1 VPINA
6 QSLQLGPWRTV
17 RYDIP
22 SEECGPDELSDMQ
35 NTRIGTAGQVE
46 SRPGTLS
53 YKSEAALSGTPA
65 LTLAAQFNSNATTSH
80 VVIVAGTAIYHY
92 SSGDWAAITGSTTI
106 TSGNDNTWEWVNAD
120 GTFVMTNGVDT
131 DAIKWTGSGNASA
144 LDDDARFTK
153 GRHIAWFD
161 NRLWIGNVNG
171 ATGQLWHS
179 DIADIETWG
188 ATSFIN
194 FGGTIR
200 GLMPTQNA
208 LTVHTTDGIYTVIP
222 TGNAVNPFSTNQR
235 TGSNLSAPL
244 AAEDGRSI
252 VALPNDFQVM
262 VLRDGIYEWTG
273 GAEINKISF
282 ELDGGYWPSI
292 NKSRLFQ
299 SFAGHFPQENEVWF
313 ALPYGTSQVNMNH
326 IMVWNRKT
334 RGWHGPYEG
343 WERNCFALVDDVPH
357 LGDFGGILWDHD
369 TENTD
374 NVTTAIDAWFTT
386 GAPPPVGPDVR
397 VRWLHARHY
406 YDGRGNFN
414 VTASQY
420 GVELVGVSESVSMD
434 GTGFTLAADTLGVG
448 VLGPV
453 TQLSQDV
460 PLTGYGPTS
469 RLKISQNAID
479 QSFLYRKIVA
489 RFKALGRFGKP
500 KPVDT

>member
-1 VPINA
+1 MPINA
-6 QSLQLGPWRTV
+6 QPLQLGPWRTV

-22 SEECGPDELSDMQ
+22 SEECAPDELTDMQ

-53 YKSEAALSGTPA
+53 YKGKSALGSSPT

-80 VVIVAGTAIYHY
+80 VVIVADAAIYKY
-92 SSGDWAAITGSTTI
+92 DSGWSAITGGTTI
-106 TSGNDNTWEWVNAD
+106 TAGDDNTWEWVNAD

-131 DAIKWTGSGNASA
+131 DAIKWTGSGNATA
-144 LDDDARFTK
+144 LDDDGRFSK

-171 ATGQLWHS
+171 ATGQLWYS
-179 DIADIETWG
+179 DIAAIETWG

-194 FGGTIR
+194 FGGIIR
-200 GLMPTQNA
+200 GLVPTQNA

-222 TGNAVNPFSTNQR
+222 TGNSVNPFSINQR

-282 ELDGGYWPSI
+282 ELDDGYWDTI
-292 NKSRLFQ
+292 NADRLFQ
-299 SFAGHFPQENEVWF
+299 SFACFFPRENEVWF
-313 ALPYGTSQVNMNH
+313 ALPYGTSQTNMNH
-326 IMVWNRKT
+326 IMAWNRKT

-343 WERNCFALVDDVPH
+343 WERNCCALIDDKLH
-357 LGDFGGILWDHD
+357 LGDFAGILWDHD
-369 TENTD
+369 TGDED
-374 NVTTAIDAWFTT
+374 NATTAIDAWFET
-386 GAPPPVGPDVR
+386 GAPPPMGADIK
-397 VRWLHARHY
+397 VRWLQARHY
-406 YDGRGNFN
+406 YDGKGNFN
-414 VTASQY
+414 VTASQF
-420 GVELVGVSESVSMD
+420 GADLVGASETVSMD
-434 GTGFTLAADTLGVG
+434 GTGFTLGTDILGAG

-453 TQLSQDV
+453 TQISQDV
-460 PLTGYGPTS
+460 SLTGYGPTS
-469 RLKISQNAID
+469 SIKISQNAIN

-489 RFKALGRFGKP
+489 RFKPLGRFGKP
-500 KPVDT
+500 KPVDV